1 MAGAAAAALA
11 ITVAEGRPESALTNE
26 SLAVIIIVLLFLAAA
41 AAAAEE
47 GQRMVCLRRLD
58 HKRKC
63 L

>member
-1 MAGAAAAALA
+1 MAGAAAALA

-41 AAAAEE
+41 AAEE

>member
-1 MAGAAAAALA
+1 MAGAAAALA

-41 AAAAEE
+41 AAAEE

>member
-1 MAGAAAAALA
+1 MAGAAAALA

-41 AAAAEE
+41 VAEE

>member
-41 AAAAEE
+41 AAEE